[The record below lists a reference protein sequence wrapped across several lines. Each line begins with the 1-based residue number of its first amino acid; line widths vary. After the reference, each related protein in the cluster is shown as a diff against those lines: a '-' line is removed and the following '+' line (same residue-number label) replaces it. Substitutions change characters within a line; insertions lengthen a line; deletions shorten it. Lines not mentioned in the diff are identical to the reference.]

1 MAQQYRYWYGCAM
14 AAEVKYRD
22 LVREIALGEYGFIT
36 TKDAAAAGVPAV
48 ELRKLAARG
57 ALVNVAYGIY
67 RVPDAPGSPFD
78 QFAEALLRA
87 GDGAYLRGDSVLALF
102 GLADVNPRKIRV
114 VAPKRTRAKM
124 PAFMEVTAPPRGEAP
139 NLARYEGLLAM
150 RVADA
155 ILDCRGRIERDRL
168 LEAAR
173 DARKEGLVTRAE
185 YAKLQRE
192 LHKPAPGPAER
203 STS

>member
-1 MAQQYRYWYGCAM
+1 M
-14 AAEVKYRD
+14 AAGVKNRD

-36 TKDAAAAGVPAV
+36 TKQAVDAGVPAV

-57 ALVNVAYGIY
+57 ALINVAYGIY

-87 GDGAYLRGDSVLALF
+87 GDRAYLRGDSVLALF

-124 PAFMEVTAPPRGEAP
+124 PTFMDVTAAPPEPP
-139 NLARYEGLLAM
+139 NLTRYEGLLAM

-155 ILDCRGRIERDRL
+155 ILDCRGRIEPTRL
-168 LEAAR
+168 REAAR
-173 DARKEGLVTRAE
+173 DARKEGLVTRVE
-185 YAKLQRE
+185 YGKLQRE
-192 LHKPAPGPAER
+192 LKSPASRPAER
-203 STS
+203 SMS

>member
-1 MAQQYRYWYGCAM
+1 MAQPYRYWYGCAM

-22 LVREIALGEYGFIT
+22 LVREFALGEYGYVT
-36 TKDAAAAGVPAV
+36 TKQAAEIGVPAV

-57 ALVNVAYGIY
+57 ALINVAYGIY
-67 RVPDAPGSPFD
+67 RVPDAPASVFD

-87 GDGAYLRGDSVLALF
+87 GEGSYLRGDSVLALF
-102 GLADVNPRKIRV
+102 GLADVNLRKVRV

-124 PAFMEVTAPPRGEAP
+124 PGFMDVTKPPAGDAPK
-139 NLARYEGLLAM
+139 LTQYEGLLAM

-155 ILDCRGRIERDRL
+155 ILDCRGRIERSRL

-173 DARKEGLVTRAE
+173 DARKEGLVTRVE
-185 YAKLQRE
+185 YARLQRE
-192 LHKPAPGPAER
+192 LRKSPAER
-203 STS
+203 TAS

>member
-1 MAQQYRYWYGCAM
+1 M

-36 TKDAAAAGVPAV
+36 TKDAVAAGVPAV

-57 ALVNVAYGIY
+57 ALVHVAYGIY

-114 VAPKRTRAKM
+114 VAAKRTRAKM
-124 PAFMEVTAPPRGEAP
+124 PALMEVTAPQRGEAP
-139 NLARYEGLLAM
+139 NLTRYEGLLAM

-192 LHKPAPGPAER
+192 LRKPAPGPAER
-203 STS
+203 SAS

>member
-1 MAQQYRYWYGCAM
+1 MG
-14 AAEVKYRD
+14 AEATYRD
-22 LVREIALGEYGFIT
+22 RVREIALGEYGYIT

-57 ALVNVAYGIY
+57 ALVHVAYGIY

-87 GDGAYLRGDSVLALF
+87 GDGAYLRGDSVLALI

-124 PAFMEVTAPPRGEAP
+124 PAIMDVAAPPRGEAP
-139 NLARYEGLLAM
+139 ELTRYEGLLAM

-155 ILDCRGRIERDRL
+155 ILDCRGRIESGRL

-173 DARKEGLVTRAE
+173 DARREGLVTRAE
-185 YAKLQRE
+185 YAKLHSALRTPQPD
-192 LHKPAPGPAER
+192 HAER
-203 STS
+203 SAS

>member
-1 MAQQYRYWYGCAM
+1 MSTKL
-14 AAEVKYRD
+14 KYRD
-22 LVREIALGEYGFIT
+22 VVREIALGEYGFIT
-36 TKDAAAAGVPAV
+36 TKEAVAAGVPAV

-67 RVPDAPGSPFD
+67 RVPDAQGSPFD

-87 GDGAYLRGDSVLALF
+87 GEGAYLRGDSVLALF

-124 PAFMEVTAPPRGEAP
+124 PAFMDVSRPLRGEVP
-139 NLARYEGLLAM
+139 NLTRYEGLLAM
-150 RVADA
+150 RVGDA
-155 ILDCRGRIERDRL
+155 ILDCMGQIERDRL

-173 DARKEGLVTRAE
+173 DARKEGLVTRVE
-185 YAKLQRE
+185 YTRLQHE
-192 LHKPAPGPAER
+192 LRKAASGQAQR
-203 STS
+203 SAS

>member
-1 MAQQYRYWYGCAM
+1 M
-14 AAEVKYRD
+14 AAEMKYRD

-36 TKDAAAAGVPAV
+36 TKEAVAAGVPAV

-57 ALVNVAYGIY
+57 ALVNVTYGIY
-67 RVPDAPGSPFD
+67 RVPDAPGTPFD
-78 QFAEALLRA
+78 QLAEALLRA
-87 GDGAYLRGDSVLALF
+87 GDGAYLRGDSVLALL

-114 VAPKRTRAKM
+114 VAPKRTRAKL
-124 PAFMEVTAPPRGEAP
+124 PAFMEVSVPPRGEAP
-139 NLARYEGLLAM
+139 NLTRYEGLLAM

-155 ILDCRGRIERDRL
+155 MLDCRGRIERGRL

-173 DARKEGLVTRAE
+173 DARKEGLVTRVE

-192 LHKPAPGPAER
+192 LRKVPAER
-203 STS
+203 SAS

>member
-1 MAQQYRYWYGCAM
+1 MASDL
-14 AAEVKYRD
+14 KYRD
-22 LVREIALGEYGFIT
+22 VVREVALGEYGFIT
-36 TKDAAAAGVPAV
+36 TKEAAAVGVPAV

-67 RVPDAPGSPFD
+67 RVPDAPATVFD

-87 GDGAYLRGDSVLALF
+87 GEGAYLRGDSVLALF

-124 PAFMEVTAPPRGEAP
+124 PAFMDVSAPPRGEAP
-139 NLARYEGLLAM
+139 NLTRYEGLLAM

-168 LEAAR
+168 LEAVR
-173 DARKEGLVTRAE
+173 DARKEGLVTRVE
-185 YAKLQRE
+185 HTRLKRE
-192 LHKPAPGPAER
+192 LRKAVSRPAER
-203 STS
+203 SAS

>member
-1 MAQQYRYWYGCAM
+1 MPGD
-14 AAEVKYRD
+14 VKYRD

-36 TKDAAAAGVPAV
+36 TKEAVAAGVPAV
-48 ELRKLAARG
+48 ELRKLAARE
-57 ALVNVAYGIY
+57 ALINVTYGIY
-67 RVPDAPGSPFD
+67 RVSDAPGSPFD

-87 GDGAYLRGDSVLALF
+87 GEGAYLRGDSVLALF
-102 GLADVNPRKIRV
+102 GLADANPRKIRV

-124 PAFMEVTAPPRGEAP
+124 PAFMDVSGPPRGEVP
-139 NLARYEGLLAM
+139 NLTRYEGLLAM

-173 DARKEGLVTRAE
+173 DARKEGLVTRVE
-185 YAKLQRE
+185 YARLQRE
-192 LHKPAPGPAER
+192 LRRAASGQAEQ

>member
-1 MAQQYRYWYGCAM
+1 M

-22 LVREIALGEYGFIT
+22 LVREIALGAYGFIT
-36 TKDAAAAGVPAV
+36 TKDAVAAGVPAV

-57 ALVNVAYGIY
+57 ALVHVAYGIY
-67 RVPDAPGSPFD
+67 RVPDAHGSPFD

-124 PAFMEVTAPPRGEAP
+124 PALMEVAAPPRGEAP
-139 NLARYEGLLAM
+139 NLTRYEGLLAM

-192 LHKPAPGPAER
+192 LRKPAPGSAER

>member
-1 MAQQYRYWYGCAM
+1 MAGD
-14 AAEVKYRD
+14 VKYRD

-36 TKDAAAAGVPAV
+36 TKEAVAAGVPAV

-67 RVPDAPGSPFD
+67 RVLDAPGSPFD

-87 GDGAYLRGDSVLALF
+87 GEGAYLRGDSVLALF
-102 GLADVNPRKIRV
+102 GLADINPRKIRV

-124 PAFMEVTAPPRGEAP
+124 PAFMDVSAPTRDEAP
-139 NLARYEGLLAM
+139 NLTRYEGLLAM

-155 ILDCRGRIERDRL
+155 ILDCRGRIERGRL

-173 DARKEGLVTRAE
+173 DARKEGLVTRVE
-185 YAKLQRE
+185 YARLQRE
-192 LHKPAPGPAER
+192 LRKTESSPAELGA
-203 STS
+203 S

>member
-1 MAQQYRYWYGCAM
+1 MTV
-14 AAEVKYRD
+14 EVKYRD
-22 LVREIALGEYGFIT
+22 VVREIALGEYGFIT
-36 TKDAAAAGVPAV
+36 TTQAVAAGVPAV

-87 GDGAYLRGDSVLALF
+87 GEGAYLRGDSVLALF
-102 GLADVNPRKIRV
+102 GFADVNPRKIRV
-114 VAPKRTRAKM
+114 VAPKRTRAKT
-124 PAFMEVTAPPRGEAP
+124 PGFMEVTAPPRGVAP
-139 NLARYEGLLAM
+139 NLTRYEGLLAM

-168 LEAAR
+168 FEASR

-185 YAKLQRE
+185 YANLLRE
-192 LHKPAPGPAER
+192 LRTSVPGPGER
-203 STS
+203 SMS

>member
-1 MAQQYRYWYGCAM
+1 MAAQPYRYWYGCAV

-36 TKDAAAAGVPAV
+36 TKDAVRAGVPAV

-57 ALVNVAYGIY
+57 ALVHVAYGIY
-67 RVPDAPGSPFD
+67 RVADAPGSPFD

-87 GDGAYLRGDSVLALF
+87 GEGAYLRGDSVLALF

-124 PAFMEVTAPPRGEAP
+124 PAFVEVSAPPRGEAP
-139 NLARYEGLLAM
+139 NLTRYEGLLAM

-155 ILDCRGRIERDRL
+155 ILDCRGRIEPTRL
-168 LEAAR
+168 REAAR
-173 DARKEGLVTRAE
+173 DARKEGLVTRVEDAM
-185 YAKLQRE
+185 LQRE
-192 LHKPAPGPAER
+192 LRNAPKER
-203 STS
+203 RAS

>member
-1 MAQQYRYWYGCAM
+1 M
-14 AAEVKYRD
+14 AADVKYRD

-36 TKDAAAAGVPAV
+36 TKQAVAAGVPAV
-48 ELRKLAARG
+48 ELRKLAGRG
-57 ALVNVAYGIY
+57 ALVHVAYGIY
-67 RVPDAPGSPFD
+67 RVPDAPGTAFD

-87 GDGAYLRGDSVLALF
+87 GEGAYLRGDSVLALF

-114 VAPKRTRAKM
+114 VPAKRTRATM
-124 PAFMEVTAPPRGEAP
+124 PNFIEVTAAPPGEAP
-139 NLARYEGLLAM
+139 SLTRYEGLLAM

-173 DARKEGLVTRAE
+173 DARKEGLVSRAE

-192 LHKPAPGPAER
+192 LRKHVPGRAV
-203 STS
+203 STAS

>member
-1 MAQQYRYWYGCAM
+1 M
-14 AAEVKYRD
+14 AAEMKYRD

-36 TKDAAAAGVPAV
+36 TKDAVAAGVPAV

-139 NLARYEGLLAM
+139 NLTRYEGLLAM

-155 ILDCRGRIERDRL
+155 ILDCRGRIDRDRL
-168 LEAAR
+168 QDAAR

-185 YAKLQRE
+185 HATLKRALR
-192 LHKPAPGPAER
+192 KPAPGPAER
-203 STS
+203 SAS

>member
-1 MAQQYRYWYGCAM
+1 M
-14 AAEVKYRD
+14 AAAVKYRD

-36 TKDAAAAGVPAV
+36 TKEAVAAGVPAV

-67 RVPDAPGSPFD
+67 RISDAPGSPFD

-87 GDGAYLRGDSVLALF
+87 GEGAYLRGDSVLALF

-114 VAPKRTRAKM
+114 VAPKRTRAAL
-124 PAFMEVTAPPRGEAP
+124 PAFMEVNAPPRGEEP
-139 NLARYEGLLAM
+139 SLTRYEGLPAM

-155 ILDCRGRIERDRL
+155 ILDCRGRIEPTRL
-168 LEAAR
+168 REAAR
-173 DARKEGLVTRAE
+173 EARKEGLMTRAE

-192 LHKPAPGPAER
+192 LRKPSAER
-203 STS
+203 TAS

>member
-1 MAQQYRYWYGCAM
+1 M

-36 TKDAAAAGVPAV
+36 TKDAVAAGVPAV

-57 ALVNVAYGIY
+57 ALVHVAYGIY

-124 PAFMEVTAPPRGEAP
+124 PAIMEVAAPPRGEAP
-139 NLARYEGLLAM
+139 NLTRYEGLLAM

-168 LEAAR
+168 LKAAR

-185 YAKLQRE
+185 YAKLQGE
-192 LHKPAPGPAER
+192 LRKPAPGPAER
-203 STS
+203 SAS

>member
-1 MAQQYRYWYGCAM
+1 MG
-14 AAEVKYRD
+14 AEAKYRD
-22 LVREIALGEYGFIT
+22 RVREIALGEHGYIT
-36 TKDAAAAGVPAV
+36 TKDAVAAGVPAV

-57 ALVNVAYGIY
+57 ALVHVAYGIY

-87 GDGAYLRGDSVLALF
+87 GDGSYLRGDSVLALL
-102 GLADVNPRKIRV
+102 GLANVNPRKIQV

-124 PAFMEVTAPPRGEAP
+124 PAVMDVAAPPRGETP
-139 NLARYEGLLAM
+139 ELTRYEGLLAM

-155 ILDCRGRIERDRL
+155 ILYCRGRIESDRL

-173 DARKEGLVTRAE
+173 DARREGLVTRAE
-185 YAKLQRE
+185 YAKLHRA
-192 LHKPAPGPAER
+192 LRTTPPDHAER
-203 STS
+203 SAS

>member
-1 MAQQYRYWYGCAM
+1 M
-14 AAEVKYRD
+14 AAEVRYRD
-22 LVREIALGEYGFIT
+22 LLREIALGEYGFIT
-36 TKDAAAAGVPAV
+36 TKNAVAAGVPAV

-57 ALVNVAYGIY
+57 ALINVAYGIY
-67 RVPDAPGSPFD
+67 RVPDAPGTPFD

-102 GLADVNPRKIRV
+102 GLADVNPRMIRV

-124 PAFMEVTAPPRGEAP
+124 SAIVQVSAPPRGEAP
-139 NLARYEGLLAM
+139 NLTRYEGLLAM

-192 LHKPAPGPAER
+192 LRKPAPGPAER
-203 STS
+203 SAS

>member
-1 MAQQYRYWYGCAM
+1 MSTVA
-14 AAEVKYRD
+14 KYRD

-36 TKDAAAAGVPAV
+36 TKDAVAAGVPAV

-57 ALVNVAYGIY
+57 ALAHVTYGIY
-67 RVPDAPGSPFD
+67 RVTDAPGAPFD

-87 GDGAYLRGDSVLALF
+87 GEGAYLRGDSVLALF

-114 VAPKRTRAKM
+114 VARKRKRAKM

-139 NLARYEGLLAM
+139 NLTRYEGLLAM

-185 YAKLQRE
+185 YARLQRE
-192 LHKPAPGPAER
+192 LHKAALGPAER
-203 STS
+203 SAS

>member
-1 MAQQYRYWYGCAM
+1 M

-36 TKDAAAAGVPAV
+36 TKEAVAAGVPAV

-87 GDGAYLRGDSVLALF
+87 GGGAYLRGDSVLALF

-139 NLARYEGLLAM
+139 HLTRYEGLLAM

-155 ILDCRGRIERDRL
+155 ILDCRGRIERERL
-168 LEAAR
+168 VHAVAEARQQGLLRTAEVR
-173 DARKEGLVTRAE
+173 RVRKL
-185 YAKLQRE
+185 L
-192 LHKPAPGPAER
+192 AP
-203 STS
+203 

>member
-1 MAQQYRYWYGCAM
+1 M

-36 TKDAAAAGVPAV
+36 TKDAVAAGVPAV

-57 ALVNVAYGIY
+57 ALVHVAYGIY
-67 RVPDAPGSPFD
+67 RVTDAPGSPFD

-124 PAFMEVTAPPRGEAP
+124 PALMELTAPPHGEAP
-139 NLARYEGLLAM
+139 NLTRYEGLLAM

-155 ILDCRGRIERDRL
+155 ILDCRGRIERNRL

-192 LHKPAPGPAER
+192 LRKPAPGPAER
-203 STS
+203 SAS

>member
-1 MAQQYRYWYGCAM
+1 M

-36 TKDAAAAGVPAV
+36 TKDAGAAGVPAV
-48 ELRKLAARG
+48 ELRKLTARG
-57 ALVNVAYGIY
+57 ALVHVAYGIY

-124 PAFMEVTAPPRGEAP
+124 PAIMEVTALPRGEAP
-139 NLARYEGLLAM
+139 NLTRYEGLLAM

-192 LHKPAPGPAER
+192 LRKPAPGQAER
-203 STS
+203 SAS